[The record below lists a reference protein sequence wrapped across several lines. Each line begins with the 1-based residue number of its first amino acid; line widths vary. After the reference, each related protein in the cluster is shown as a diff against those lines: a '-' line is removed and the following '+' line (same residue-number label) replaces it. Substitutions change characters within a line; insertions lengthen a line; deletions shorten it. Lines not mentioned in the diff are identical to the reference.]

1 MLLGIYLM
9 GSVGDAYCRELSRE
23 ALAGVLPVYKGNN
36 TFKETSS
43 SGEHTRFVPSAQNTR
58 VRILAEEYSYSGIYA
73 SAVRQVFH
81 TLELKADK
89 SMYPTATLAA
99 LAPARDQIKQV
110 PSINAY
116 PNPSHGITLFSLN
129 QTASDNYKIRI
140 SNTIGRVVTS
150 TELAS
155 ANANTVVQLDMSS
168 LPAGVYFYSL
178 LVNDKT
184 VETKRLILQK

>member
-1 MLLGIYLM
+1 MLLSVYLI
-9 GSVGDAYCRELSRE
+9 GPIGEAYSKELSRG

-36 TFKETSS
+36 TTSGNS
-43 SGEHTRFVPSAQNTR
+43 FGDQVQFVPSARNAH
-58 VRILAEEYSYSGIYA
+58 VRILVEDNAYSSVYA
-73 SAVRQVFH
+73 SAVRQVFR
-81 TLELKADK
+81 TLELKADRN
-89 SMYPTATLAA
+89 MYASANLAA
-99 LAPARDQIKQV
+99 LAPARDQVKPL

-129 QTASDNYKIRI
+129 QNATDKYKIRI

-155 ANANTVVQLDMSS
+155 ASATTVVQLDMSS